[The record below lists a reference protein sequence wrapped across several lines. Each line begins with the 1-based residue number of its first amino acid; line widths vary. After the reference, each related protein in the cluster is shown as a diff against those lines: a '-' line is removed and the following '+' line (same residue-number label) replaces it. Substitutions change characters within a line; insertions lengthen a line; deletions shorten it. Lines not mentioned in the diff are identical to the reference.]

1 LTAFSEYFSLMLSG
15 NFKESLE
22 VEIEM
27 DMSYKTLEIVLQFI
41 YNIPVTLTSD
51 FKELEDIFCAS
62 DMLQLKKL
70 HSQTIHKMIELLN
83 SQNSKRY
90 LKFCIENRVGGK
102 LRNLV
107 LEYVSKEDL
116 MDLIEQNYEN
126 SKNFFKFE

>member
-1 LTAFSEYFSLMLSG
+1 MLSG

-22 VEIEM
+22 LEIEM

-41 YNIPVTLTSD
+41 YNIPVILTND
-51 FKELEDIFCAS
+51 FKELEEIFCAS

-116 MDLIEQNYEN
+116 INLIEQNYEN